1 VDYNRSAVA
10 GFAAACGSAVG
21 VTSFYAQKRF
31 IFLQSESF
39 DLARITTREQTANA
53 GKIMLDKT
61 TGA

>member
-1 VDYNRSAVA
+1 VWFGGWRNFILRAKA
-10 GFAAACGSAVG
+10 
-21 VTSFYAQKRF
+21 FY
-31 IFLQSESF
+31 FLQSESF